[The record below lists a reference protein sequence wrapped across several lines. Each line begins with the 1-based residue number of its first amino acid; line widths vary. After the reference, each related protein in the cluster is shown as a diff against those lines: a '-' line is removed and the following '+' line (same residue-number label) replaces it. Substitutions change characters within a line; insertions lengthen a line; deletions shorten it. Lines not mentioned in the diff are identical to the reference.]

1 MKIPNKYIQ
10 QGYFV
15 RVNKEKTIR
24 KGKEYHYRAV
34 FAIWDGR
41 KWHTESTTMGL
52 TTRGLADEWLDAKV
66 KELTEK
72 GKDIMLNPETV
83 KGFAETH
90 YKPFLRDHKK
100 IQYEYEFKKLDV
112 ICEFFEDKLIDEVN
126 KLDVLAFKTWLL
138 KRPYKRGKN
147 EKTRSDASANRYLS
161 RLRGLLNFAEE
172 VGKRKTHISF
182 KNILAKEN
190 PKQAYISFEEFMRVL
205 DKCHEVPKCNRWKR
219 DRSHMRLTLIG
230 GYTTGLRIDELRHV
244 TRGMLRTDDAK
255 RIGVIKLVMNDS
267 RNKIHTKT
275 VDISTWLYD
284 EMEAAGVFER
294 DDGEKVFDTTN
305 YYKLIKDLF
314 RRAGINDDVTFHT
327 LRAANATERD
337 TAGQDRESIH
347 AGLGWAKDS
356 NVPEKHYLR
365 HQDYHVIEKGSSYNE
380 RLQRLRQHHS
390 ERTAK
395 TDDLLGADSLE

>member
-1 MKIPNKYIQ
+1 
-10 QGYFV
+10 
-15 RVNKEKTIR
+15 
-24 KGKEYHYRAV
+24 
-34 FAIWDGR
+34 
-41 KWHTESTTMGL
+41 
-52 TTRGLADEWLDAKV
+52 
-66 KELTEK
+66 
-72 GKDIMLNPETV
+72 
-83 KGFAETH
+83 
-90 YKPFLRDHKK
+90 
-100 IQYEYEFKKLDV
+100 
-112 ICEFFEDKLIDEVN
+112 
-126 KLDVLAFKTWLL
+126 
-138 KRPYKRGKN
+138 
-147 EKTRSDASANRYLS
+147 
-161 RLRGLLNFAEE
+161 LLNFAEE

-395 TDDLLGADSLE
+395 TDDLMGADSLE

>member
-1 MKIPNKYIQ
+1 MKIPDKYIP

-15 RVNKEKTIR
+15 RVNKEKTLR
-24 KGKEYHYRAV
+24 KGKEYHYRAI

-41 KWHTESTTMGL
+41 KWNTQSSTAGL
-52 TTRGLADEWLDAKV
+52 TTKGLADEWLESKI

-72 GKDIMLNPETV
+72 GKDIMLNPQTV
-83 KGFAETH
+83 KGFADAH

-100 IQYEYEFKKLDV
+100 IQYEYEFQKLDV
-112 ICEFFEDKLIDEVN
+112 ICEFLGNKLIDEVN

-138 KRPYKRGKN
+138 NKPYLRGKG
-147 EKTRSDASANRYLS
+147 EKKRSDASVNRYLS
-161 RLRGLLNFAEE
+161 RLCGLLNFAEE
-172 VGKRKTHISF
+172 VGKRKNQISF
-182 KNILAKEN
+182 KNIFAKED

-205 DKCHEVPKCNRWKR
+205 DKCYEVPKCNRWKR

-244 TRGMLRTDDAK
+244 TRGMLRTDDTK

-284 EMEAAGVFER
+284 EMESAGVFDR
-294 DDGEKVFDTTN
+294 DADEKVFNTTN
-305 YYKLIKDLF
+305 YYNLVKDLF
-314 RRAGINDDVTFHT
+314 QRAGVSDDVTFHT

-380 RLQRLRQHHS
+380 RLQRLRQHH
-390 ERTAK
+390 AK
-395 TDDLLGADSLE
+395 GKAKPLDAVGADSLE

>member
-1 MKIPNKYIQ
+1 MKIPDKYKS

-15 RVNKEKTIR
+15 RVNREKTVR
-24 KGKEYHYRAV
+24 KGKGYHYRAI
-34 FAIWDGR
+34 FAIWDGQ
-41 KWHTESTTMGL
+41 KWNTQSSTAGL
-52 TTRGLADEWLDAKV
+52 TTKGLADEWLDAKV
-66 KELTEK
+66 KELARK

-83 KGFAETH
+83 KGFADAH

-100 IQYEYEFKKLDV
+100 IQYEYEFQKLDV
-112 ICEFFEDKLIDEVN
+112 ICEFLGDKLIDEVN

-138 KRPYKRGKN
+138 NRPSKSGKG
-147 EKTRSDASANRYLS
+147 EKQRSDATANRYLS

-172 VGKRKTHISF
+172 VEKRKGHISF

-205 DKCHEVPKCNRWKR
+205 DKCYEVPKCNRWKR

-244 TRGMLRTDDAK
+244 ERGMLKTDDA
-255 RIGVIKLVMNDS
+255 RRVGVIKLVMNDS

-294 DDGEKVFDTTN
+294 MDDEKVFDTTN
-305 YYKLIKDLF
+305 YYNLVKDLF
-314 RRAGINDDVTFHT
+314 KRAGVRADVTFHT

-365 HQDYHVIEKGSSYNE
+365 HQDYHVIEKGAPFNE
-380 RLQRLRQHHS
+380 RLQRLRQYHA
-390 ERTAK
+390 ERTDK
-395 TDDLLGADSLE
+395 EEGSLNTASLD

>member
-1 MKIPNKYIQ
+1 MRIPDKYKP
-10 QGYFV
+10 QGYFT

-24 KGKEYHYRAV
+24 KGKGYQYRAI
-34 FAIWDGR
+34 FAIWDGQ
-41 KWHTESTTMGL
+41 KWHTQSNIKGL
-52 TTRGLADEWLDAKV
+52 TTKGLADEWLDAKV
-66 KELTEK
+66 KEFTEK

-83 KGFAETH
+83 KGFAEAH

-100 IQYEYEFKKLDV
+100 IQYEYEFQKLNV
-112 ICEFFEDKLIDEVN
+112 IYEFLGDKLIDEVN

-138 KRPYKRGKN
+138 KRPYKRGKE
-147 EKTRSDASANRYLS
+147 EKKRSDATGNRYLS

-172 VGKRKTHISF
+172 VGKRKNHISF
-182 KNILAKEN
+182 KNIIAKEN

-205 DKCHEVPKCNRWKR
+205 DKCYEVPKCNRWKR

-244 TRGMLRTDDAK
+244 SRGMLRTDDAK

-267 RNKIHTKT
+267 RNKIHTKM

-284 EMEAAGVFER
+284 EMEAAGVFQR
-294 DDGEKVFDTTN
+294 DDDEKVFNTTN
-305 YYKLIKDLF
+305 YYNLIKDLF
-314 RRAGINDDVTFHT
+314 RRAGVSNDVTFHT

-365 HQDYHVIEKGSSYNE
+365 HQDYHVIEKGSSYND
-380 RLQRLRQHHS
+380 RLQRLRQQHS
-390 ERTAK
+390 EQTAK
-395 TDDLLGADSLE
+395 RDVVSDTKSLE